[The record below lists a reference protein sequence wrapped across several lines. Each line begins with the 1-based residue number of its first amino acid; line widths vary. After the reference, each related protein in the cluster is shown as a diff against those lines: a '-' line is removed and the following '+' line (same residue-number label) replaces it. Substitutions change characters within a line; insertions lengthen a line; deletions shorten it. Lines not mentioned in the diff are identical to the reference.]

1 MNDDNRDD
9 SHDAAGK
16 AEAPA
21 RTLSEQ
27 VVKAL
32 ADGRNKRVR
41 KLLQRL
47 HPAKIAALLERLE
60 PAQRLALWQQI
71 HGALEGRVLG
81 HLSAELRPALAHES
95 HEDGTAEAD
104 SAAATAQPE
113 GDGAARQP
121 SELEAVRGALDAGK
135 LKRVGKLLH
144 RMHPAKVAG
153 LLESLPP
160 AERSQAWSMV
170 ETERAGRVLSFLHDE
185 ISAALAQELDLEDL
199 IAAVQHLE
207 LDDLVDLIQTLP
219 AGLGSRLVLATTGAR
234 REQLESML
242 SYPEESA
249 GGLMN
254 ADAIEVRA
262 EVKAGTVLR
271 YLRLLETLP
280 PQTDMLMVVDRKG
293 HYQGALRLS
302 ALVTAS
308 LDTRV
313 AELMHTD
320 IAGIAVDTDSREVA
334 RLFQD
339 LDLMSAPVVDGEGRL
354 IGRITVDDVV
364 DLIREESERTV
375 MQMAGLDDEAD
386 MFAPVLVSSRRRA
399 VWLGINLVTAF
410 LAAWVIGQFQG
421 TLEQLVALAVL
432 MPIVASMGGIAGSQT
447 LTLVIRGLALKQ
459 VQKGNVRVLL
469 NREIGVSILNGMLWA
484 AVVAALAVVWFGDW
498 GIGGVIAAAILL
510 NLLCAAVAGLAIP
523 LLLDRLGIDP
533 ALAGSVILTTVT
545 DVVGFFA
552 FLGLA
557 TVLLL

>member
-1 MNDDNRDD
+1 MTNENPSTTSQSGERPR
-9 SHDAAGK
+9 SY
-16 AEAPA
+16 
-21 RTLSEQ
+21 SEQ
-27 VVKAL
+27 IVQAL

-41 KLLQRL
+41 KLLHRM
-47 HPAKIAALLERLE
+47 HPAKVAALLENLGGEKR
-60 PAQRLALWQQI
+60 RALWQQVDATRE
-71 HGALEGRVLG
+71 HRVLA
-81 HLSAELRPALAHES
+81 HLSGDLHRELGGEAHEDQADDERAASATGGQS
-95 HEDGTAEAD
+95 HQDGV
-104 SAAATAQPE
+104 SQ
-113 GDGAARQP
+113 
-121 SELEAVRGALDAGK
+121 LEAVRQALEQGK

-153 LLESLPP
+153 LLEALPP
-160 AERSQAWSMV
+160 AERNQAWSMV
-170 ETERAGRVLSFLHDE
+170 ETERAGRVLSYLHDE

-199 IAAVQHLE
+199 IASIQHIE

-219 AGLGSRLVLATTGAR
+219 QELGSRLVHATGGAR

-242 SYPEESA
+242 SYPEASA

-254 ADAIEVRA
+254 ADAIEIRA
-262 EVKAGTVLR
+262 DVMAGTVLR

-308 LDTRV
+308 VDTRV
-313 AELMHTD
+313 AELMQTD
-320 IAGIAVDTDSREVA
+320 IAGIPVATDSLEVA

-339 LDLMSAPVVDGEGRL
+339 LDLLSAPVVDEQQRL

-364 DLIREESERTV
+364 DLIREESDRTV

-399 VWLGINLVTAF
+399 LWLGINLVTAF
-410 LAAWVIGQFQG
+410 LAAWVIGQFQA
-421 TLEQLVALAVL
+421 TLERLVALAVL

-459 VQKGNVRVLL
+459 VQKGNIRVLL
-469 NREIGVSILNGMLWA
+469 DREVGVSILNGLLWA
-484 AVVAALAVVWFGDW
+484 LVVALLAVAWFGDW
-498 GIGGVIAAAILL
+498 GIGGVIAAAILI
-510 NLLCAAVAGLAIP
+510 NLLCAALAGLAIP
-523 LLLDRLGIDP
+523 LILDRMGIDP